1 MKFLLLSRHFDP
13 TKYIIQVWTNG
24 TDKIIGKLLSSGYRL
39 IMSNSDAW
47 YFDCGFEAWLWNG
60 QGPENNWCSPFK
72 GWKTVYMNS
81 PREMAESAGIE
92 DSVAGELI
100 LGGEAAMWSE
110 QVDEQ
115 AVEGKL
121 WPRGCALAERLWSD
135 PKDKDAWKSAEPRIL
150 QQRYRMVKILGI
162 RADVIQPE
170 FCRQNDGYCYA
181 KPSLKNPNQFDHDDK
196 NLGYTQQWPM
206 RRSLDMLELRQG
218 QLCGFATS
226 IVILIIVFLVV
237 KRRFAL
243 RCLACIHRVIKRAV
257 NTIIPLVWKIRFIG
271 IR

>member
-1 MKFLLLSRHFDP
+1 MKFLLLSRHLDP

-24 TDKIIGKLLSSGYRL
+24 TDKIIGQLLSRGYRL

-47 YFDCGFEAWLWNG
+47 YFDCGFEAWIWNG
-60 QGPENNWCSPFK
+60 QGPDNNWCSPFK

-81 PREMAESAGIE
+81 PREMAEIAGIE
-92 DSVAGELI
+92 DPVARELI

-110 QVDEQ
+110 QVDDQ

-135 PKDKDAWKSAEPRIL
+135 PKDKDAWRSAEPRIL

-181 KPSLKNPNQFDHDDK
+181 KPPLENPNLPDHADE
-196 NLGYTQQWPM
+196 NVLNPGYMQQWPA
-206 RRSLDMLELRQG
+206 SQTLDMPELRQW
-218 QLCGFATS
+218 QLCGFSTS
-226 IVILIIVFLVV
+226 IVILIIVFLVI

-243 RCLACIHRVIKRAV
+243 SCLTCIYGASKRAV
-257 NTIIPLVWKIRFIG
+257 N
-271 IR
+271 